1 MVAPNGSFA
10 WLKSFNTNHTSSTT
24 AKFVIL
30 DIATNVQGDVYFGGV
45 WNEGRN
51 RVETDDAS
59 DINNK
64 SV

>member
-1 MVAPNGSFA
+1 MVAPNGSFV

-51 RVETDDAS
+51 RVETDDELRVIS
-59 DINNK
+59 YNK
-64 SV
+64 